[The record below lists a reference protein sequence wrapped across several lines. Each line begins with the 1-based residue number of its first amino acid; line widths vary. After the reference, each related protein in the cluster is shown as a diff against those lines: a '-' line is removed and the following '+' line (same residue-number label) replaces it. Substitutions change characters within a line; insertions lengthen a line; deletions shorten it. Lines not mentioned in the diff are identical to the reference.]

1 MTQTLSAWCN
11 VFKGHCWD
19 ALEAPSYLR
28 QEMES
33 YDCRKDLED
42 WHGLWTG
49 PKKARECWHIGG
61 YLGRGAMVKEAK
73 AEI

>member
-1 MTQTLSAWCN
+1 MYTVQTSRSP
-11 VFKGHCWD
+11 FWD
-19 ALEAPSYLR
+19 AFFGSPAHLR

-49 PKKARECWHIGG
+49 PKKARESWSQ
-61 YLGRGAMVKEAK
+61 GRDFMG
-73 AEI
+73 I